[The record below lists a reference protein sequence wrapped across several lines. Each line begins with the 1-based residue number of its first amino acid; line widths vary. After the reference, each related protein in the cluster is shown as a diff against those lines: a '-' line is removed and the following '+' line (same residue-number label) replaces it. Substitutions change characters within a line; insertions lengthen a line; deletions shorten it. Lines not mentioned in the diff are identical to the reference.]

1 MELWGPMLTAVVL
14 RQCFAV
20 SVFFLFSFVCHASEL
35 GRVSVAGSIFE
46 SSCSI
51 DMASKKQLVVMKTV
65 SVGQL
70 MHDGE
75 AGSTLLRIHL
85 VGCSTQLDSRRFYI
99 TFNGSKDDRETFH
112 VFGNTQGVGIRITDA
127 NGVRIK
133 PGEPS
138 YINQSMAKLNT
149 LDYTLTLTGNGEIL
163 HPGFYATVVRMSL
176 DYF

>member
-1 MELWGPMLTAVVL
+1 MLTAVVL

-20 SVFFLFSFVCHASEL
+20 GVCLLFSSVCHASDR
-35 GRVSVAGSIFE
+35 GRVSITGSIYE

-51 DMASKKQLVVMKTV
+51 EMASKNQVIVMKTV

-70 MHDGE
+70 TQNGE

-85 VGCSTQLDSRRFYI
+85 VGCSTQLDARRFYI
-99 TFNGSKDDRETFH
+99 TFYGSKEDHETFH
-112 VFGNTQGVGIRITDA
+112 VLGNTQGVGIRITDA
-127 NGVRIK
+127 NGVPIK

-138 YINQSMAKLNT
+138 YINQSMAKMNT
-149 LDYTLTLTGNGEIL
+149 LDYNLTLTGNGGIL
-163 HPGFYATVVRMSL
+163 HPGFYAAVVRMRL